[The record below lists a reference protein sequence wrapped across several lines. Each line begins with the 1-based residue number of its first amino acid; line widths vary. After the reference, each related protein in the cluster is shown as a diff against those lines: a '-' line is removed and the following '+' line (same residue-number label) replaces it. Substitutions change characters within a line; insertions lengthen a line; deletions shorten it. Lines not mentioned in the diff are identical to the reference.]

1 MTQTPQTY
9 RPNLTWEFL
18 RTGESKVMAREVWRV
33 RLLPVL
39 TLQLP
44 YPGGVAGVL
53 QERPDSSGKGFQQN
67 NNNNKIQIMEEEMVE
82 NNREI

>member
-1 MTQTPQTY
+1 
-9 RPNLTWEFL
+9 
-18 RTGESKVMAREVWRV
+18 MAREIWRV
-33 RLLPVL
+33 WLLPVL

-44 YPGGVAGVL
+44 DPGGVAGVL

-67 NNNNKIQIMEEEMVE
+67 NNNNNKIQIMEEEMVE